1 MTKQQFEK
9 YISKLVEGKVR
20 ELVPQILAEQYLK
33 TLSLN
38 ENSNSNVVAKQSQP
52 QRVEKSKGVHPSIQ
66 QLMQEAKEAGAD
78 FYGNVNEEKQH
89 NPRENVKANSEA
101 KNQLLSKDNPFSEIY
116 ASVKTEKEQNAS
128 QEVSLSH
135 LEKTLGVDFEKMN
148 KLINVASKQKTQA
161 VNEDAQ
167 LKLIEKRLEERRR
180 ELEIPV
186 PIYK

>member
-38 ENSNSNVVAKQSQP
+38 ENSNNVAVKQPQP

-89 NPRENVKANSEA
+89 APKENVKVNSEA

-116 ASVKTEKEQNAS
+116 ASVKTQAEQNAS

-148 KLINVASKQKTQA
+148 KIINVTSKQKTQV

-167 LKLIEKRLEERRR
+167 LRLMEKRLEEKRRA
-180 ELEIPV
+180 LEIPV
-186 PIYK
+186 PIAK